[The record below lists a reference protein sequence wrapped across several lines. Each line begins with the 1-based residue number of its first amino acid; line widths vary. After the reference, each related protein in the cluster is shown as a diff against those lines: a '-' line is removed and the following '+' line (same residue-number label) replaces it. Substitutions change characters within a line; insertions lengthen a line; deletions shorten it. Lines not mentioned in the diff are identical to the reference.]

1 MPSISVMEPWGSSI
15 VFVFSTGGDHSE
27 KQETSSVKLQGLEDP
42 STRLS
47 SWDVEAA
54 CRLSSHLTNQLELF
68 KSLKDLDLSRNS
80 LSGPILD
87 WIKETRQGYK
97 QSGLASQ
104 CMHRYKIYI
113 EGSAWSVSEKY
124 ILAWKSVTLQ
134 AQDIGKAASDFI
146 QQDLKMDHVY
156 EYMFHLLS
164 DYA

>member
-1 MPSISVMEPWGSSI
+1 MEERKFFGNKLRHCQMPKHKRRYAGYMAKKLYVYGKHKKKARIQKQGIHFAQATRVLQAAKFFKLRRSI
-15 VFVFSTGGDHSE
+15 T
-27 KQETSSVKLQGLEDP
+27 
-42 STRLS
+42 
-47 SWDVEAA
+47 
-54 CRLSSHLTNQLELF
+54 
-68 KSLKDLDLSRNS
+68 
-80 LSGPILD
+80 D

-97 QSGLASQ
+97 QSDLASQ

-124 ILAWKSVTLQ
+124 ILAWNSVTLQ